1 MTAVSEALHLVLA
14 DDHPVFLSGLQS
26 LIRTDP
32 SFNVVATCS
41 DGRSALQA
49 ILEIQPDL
57 AVLDISMP
65 GLTGI
70 EVLADVKSRGLKTRV
85 IFLTASAGDHQIVQA
100 VLHGAYGLMLKD
112 TAADALLECMRA
124 VSTGRRWLPE
134 DLVKSALKR
143 EEGRQAAADRIEN
156 GLTSREREIVVLAA
170 DGQSNKEIA
179 RQIGITEGTVKLHL
193 HKIYQKL
200 GVSNRASLTA
210 LSIAYRDE
218 LLRTK
223 QY

>member
-1 MTAVSEALHLVLA
+1 MSGVSKALHVVLA
-14 DDHPVFLSGLQS
+14 DDHPVFLTGLQS
-26 LIRTDP
+26 LIGTDP
-32 SFNVVATCS
+32 SFDVVATCS

-49 ILEIQPDL
+49 ILETQPDL

-65 GLTGI
+65 SLTGI
-70 EVLADVKSRGLKTRV
+70 EVLAGVRSRGLKTRV

-100 VLHGAYGLMLKD
+100 ILHGADGLMLKD

-124 VSTGRRWLPE
+124 VSTGRRWVPD
-134 DLVKSALKR
+134 DLITSALKR
-143 EEGRQAAADRIEN
+143 EEGRRAAAHQIEN
-156 GLTSREREIVVLAA
+156 GLTPREREIVTLTA

-200 GVSNRASLTA
+200 GISNRASLTA
-210 LSIAYRDE
+210 FAILYRDQ
-218 LLRTK
+218 LPRTK
-223 QY
+223 